1 MSFLS
6 IRHEVY
12 RKIEK
17 QLFNFLV
24 ARQRR
29 SNVEI
34 EIAND
39 LKIIGLPRLKLTRNS
54 SLKIGAHCILRSK
67 PSSNPIGIDQPV
79 TICTLEKGAQ
89 IFIGDK
95 VGMSGGTICARELV
109 EIGFG
114 TLVGANTYIFDND
127 FHALDPIAR
136 VNDDYSEVRSAPVR
150 IGANVF
156 IGTRSIILK
165 GVNIGDN
172 AIIGAGSVVT
182 RNIPANCL
190 AGGNPCVVLGPLP
203 NCHAQ

>member
-1 MSFLS
+1 MSLLS
-6 IRHEVY
+6 IRHAMY

-17 QLFNFLV
+17 QLFKILV

-29 SNVEI
+29 LDVVIDYST
-34 EIAND
+34 D
-39 LKIIGLPRLKLTRNS
+39 LQLMGLPRLKLIQNS
-54 SLKIGAHCILRSK
+54 TLKIGAQCILRSQ

-79 TICTLEKGAQ
+79 TICTLEEGAK
-89 IFIGDK
+89 ILIGER

-109 EIGFG
+109 EIGSG

-136 VNDDYSEVRSAPVR
+136 VKDDYSAVRTAPVR

-203 NCHAQ
+203 NCHA